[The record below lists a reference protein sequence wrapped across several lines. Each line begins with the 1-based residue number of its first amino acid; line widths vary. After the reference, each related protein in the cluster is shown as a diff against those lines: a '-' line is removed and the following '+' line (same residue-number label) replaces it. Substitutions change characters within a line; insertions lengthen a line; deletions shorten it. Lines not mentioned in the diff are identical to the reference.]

1 MSFQRKKG
9 SRSKEISI
17 IFSFFKNPKL
27 LLDFIKENPNGAK
40 FTLENITVEYGKI
53 QGLIKDLDSNEKMDR
68 PFDINP
74 NYIGHIDNLN
84 NEKKKLIE
92 KKFNLE
98 KDSLSSKTSKVDL
111 LIIDNNKDIFYISYK
126 DETTTKLGQ
135 LSKTN
140 SYGKAELCGSF
151 DSFNIIKMFSNRIP
165 QNLKFSDT
173 SLTDIQFSKLNEKD
187 KKLAFIK
194 KSFPKEWYKI
204 WNEELNNAYIQLE
217 KFGKVLKDDKDSL
230 IEFIKYTFSGNQK
243 DLENFYLVFGK
254 KSFKFSKILK
264 KLKEID
270 LYVNSKI
277 YESEKGKK
285 SLLVS
290 IKIKNQIYGLT
301 KIEPSFDGLRDNV
314 SQTKGIIFY
323 FQDYPENKKLGNNF
337 KRLFQD
343 IV

>member
-1 MSFQRKKG
+1 M
-9 SRSKEISI
+9 
-17 IFSFFKNPKL
+17 
-27 LLDFIKENPNGAK
+27 
-40 FTLENITVEYGKI
+40 
-53 QGLIKDLDSNEKMDR
+53 
-68 PFDINP
+68 
-74 NYIGHIDNLN
+74 
-84 NEKKKLIE
+84 KKKLIE

-98 KDSLSSKTSKVDL
+98 KDSLSSNTSKVDL

-140 SYGKAELCGSF
+140 SYGKAKLCGSF
-151 DSFNIIKMFSNRIP
+151 DSFNIIKMFLNRIP
-165 QNLKFSDT
+165 QNLKFTDT

-217 KFGKVLKDDKDSL
+217 KFGKILKDDKDSL
-230 IEFIKYTFSGNQK
+230 IEFIKYTFSVHQK
-243 DLENFYLVFGK
+243 DVENFYLVFGK

-277 YESEKGKK
+277 YESERRKK
-285 SLLVS
+285 
-290 IKIKNQIYGLT
+290 III
-301 KIEPSFDGLRDNV
+301 SFN
-314 SQTKGIIFY
+314 
-323 FQDYPENKKLGNNF
+323 
-337 KRLFQD
+337 
-343 IV
+343 